1 MWKERSAEEAS
12 PSLVPCP
19 HPTLLG
25 SAAHSHTGSH
35 TAAQG
40 GGSVCPVLMLLGFG
54 FADKTMGV
62 FHLQSP
68 RKKYDF
74 TYEQAQAACA
84 AEGASLA
91 TFQQLGA
98 AQQVRAGGGSVPS
111 WGWDRP
117 CISQGLGQPRDDMW
131 VGHLSSPQAPVAPS
145 TSMKQEGWWVLPV
158 TLGWDL

>member
-1 MWKERSAEEAS
+1 M
-12 PSLVPCP
+12 PCTDAP
-19 HPTLLG
+19 GLWY
-25 SAAHSHTGSH
+25 
-35 TAAQG
+35 
-40 GGSVCPVLMLLGFG
+40 

-98 AQQVRAGGGSVPS
+98 AQQVRTGVALSLV
-111 WGWDRP
+111 
-117 CISQGLGQPRDDMW
+117 GLGQAMHLPEPGPAQGGH
-131 VGHLSSPQAPVAPS
+131 VG
-145 TSMKQEGWWVLPV
+145 G
-158 TLGWDL
+158 

>member
-1 MWKERSAEEAS
+1 MSCTDAPGLWY
-12 PSLVPCP
+12 
-19 HPTLLG
+19 
-25 SAAHSHTGSH
+25 
-35 TAAQG
+35 
-40 GGSVCPVLMLLGFG
+40 

-91 TFQQLGA
+91 TFQQLAA
-98 AQQVRAGGGSVPS
+98 AQQVRAGVALSPPGAGTGHASPEARASPGVTSHP
-111 WGWDRP
+111 
-117 CISQGLGQPRDDMW
+117 LGQA
-131 VGHLSSPQAPVAPS
+131 LFAPS
-145 TSMKQEGWWVLPV
+145 ASMKQEGWWVLPV